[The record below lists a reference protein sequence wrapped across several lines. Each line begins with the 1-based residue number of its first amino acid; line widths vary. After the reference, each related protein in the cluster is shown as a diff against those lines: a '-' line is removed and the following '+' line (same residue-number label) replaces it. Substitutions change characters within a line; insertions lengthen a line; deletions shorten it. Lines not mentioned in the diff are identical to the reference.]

1 MTDPSSKRSRPPSTG
16 NRAGRRGALGLLAV
30 LLVTAACGQKAGVGD
45 PEQAAGTGA
54 AAAGAGSG
62 SGATV
67 TTAGSWDQGGPT
79 ESAAPSDGSTPTT
92 SASASSGGSP
102 EAGAPRT
109 ERAGGTGSAQ
119 PSAPAGGSG
128 LTTSTSGPGARAD
141 RTPAAARPAPAPG
154 QVPAD
159 PRDREGVTD
168 KEIVIGMH
176 APITGAAP
184 VPQDSVDKAK
194 DLYFRFLAERGGIFG
209 RNVRV
214 VFRDDQFNPSR
225 AVAVCREMVEQEH
238 AFILVGIG
246 TDQVISC
253 ARYASQVGVPY
264 FAMGGSESSVTGLK
278 TYFGLS
284 QSFPQQA
291 PMVAQMV
298 KKEGKTKVGVV
309 VINTPNY
316 DDTFNSLVAGAKSAG
331 LSVVRADRISKQASQ
346 SEVLAVVNNLR
357 TAGAQAVLLFVAP
370 VTFLNLAH
378 AAQSQAYT
386 PLWTGPGMSNGLNL
400 VAEFGC
406 PSIAGARFLSPFPQI
421 DVIDR
426 LDPDYKATYRKH
438 NKGEEPDDLGLAVW
452 GMEKTL
458 HQFLKA
464 AGPDLGRSAL
474 IRTLQSGQEF
484 VTNIFPPLRYAPGKP
499 YGSTQSHLLEADCS
513 KRQYRTL
520 ATFASSF

>member
-1 MTDPSSKRSRPPSTG
+1 MTGSVSGGHPRTP
-16 NRAGRRGALGLLAV
+16 GRRRLAALAV

-45 PEQAAGTGA
+45 PEQAVGAGTGA
-54 AAAGAGSG
+54 PAATVSTVGAGEQGVSTDSAVPSDTATSTTSPLRTGSAAAGAPRPGTV
-62 SGATV
+62 AT
-67 TTAGSWDQGGPT
+67 GP
-79 ESAAPSDGSTPTT
+79 
-92 SASASSGGSP
+92 
-102 EAGAPRT
+102 
-109 ERAGGTGSAQ
+109 AQ
-119 PSAPAGGSG
+119 PSAAAGGGAARS
-128 LTTSTSGPGARAD
+128 TTTSGPAARAE
-141 RTPAAARPAPAPG
+141 RAAAAQPAPAAG
-154 QVPAD
+154 QSAD

-238 AFILVGIG
+238 AFMLVGIG
-246 TDQVISC
+246 TDQIISC

-264 FAMGGSESSVTGLK
+264 FAMGGSESAVTGLK

-316 DDTFNSLVAGAKSAG
+316 DDTFNSLVAAAKGAG

-346 SEVLAVVNNLR
+346 SEVLAEVNNLR
-357 TAGAQAVLLFVAP
+357 TAGAEAVLLFVAP

-378 AAQSQAYT
+378 AAQSQAYA

-406 PSIAGARFLSPFPQI
+406 PSIAGARFLSPFPQV

-426 LDPDYKATYRKH
+426 FDADYKPTYRKH

-464 AGPDLGRSAL
+464 VGPDLGRAAL

-484 VTNIFPPLRYAPGKP
+484 ASNIFAPLRYAPGKP
-499 YGSTQSHLLEADCS
+499 YGSSQSHLLEADCS